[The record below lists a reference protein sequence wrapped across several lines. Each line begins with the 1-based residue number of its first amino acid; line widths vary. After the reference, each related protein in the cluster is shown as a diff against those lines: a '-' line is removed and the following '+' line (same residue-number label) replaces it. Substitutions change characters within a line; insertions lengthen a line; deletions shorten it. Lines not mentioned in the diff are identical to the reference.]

1 MGQAGDKKLQRGVT
15 VMSVTEPTV
24 IRLDASE
31 KVTFSP
37 DSYYQ
42 PILNSE
48 VGDFPI
54 FTGIQ
59 TAEPGYQTPPHAH
72 PYLEI
77 LHILD
82 GAAEAWLVG
91 KEKETIVLQAGD
103 TIVLPANR
111 PHAFRVVGDQNLRLL
126 GTHLSPKRVVNYT
139 DGNTVV
145 MQ

>member
-1 MGQAGDKKLQRGVT
+1 
-15 VMSVTEPTV
+15 MSVTEPTV
-24 IRLDASE
+24 IRLDESE
-31 KVTFSP
+31 KVAFSP

-59 TAEPGYQTPPHAH
+59 TAEPGYQTQPHAH

-77 LHILD
+77 LHILE
-82 GAAEAWLVG
+82 GTAEAWLV
-91 KEKETIVLQAGD
+91 EKQDEKILLQAGD

-111 PHAFRVVGDQNLRLL
+111 PHIFRVVGDQNLRLL
-126 GTHLSPKRVVNYT
+126 GTHISSKRVVNYT

-145 MQ
+145 ME

>member
-1 MGQAGDKKLQRGVT
+1 MCQACDKKLQRGAT

-24 IRLDASE
+24 IRLDESE

-48 VGDFPI
+48 TGDFPI

-59 TAEPGYQTPPHAH
+59 TAKPGYQTPPHAH

-77 LHILD
+77 LHILE
-82 GAAEAWLVG
+82 GAAEAWLVA
-91 KEKETIVLQAGD
+91 KADEKVLLKAGD

-126 GTHLSPKRVVNYT
+126 GTHLSSKRIVNYT
-139 DGNTVV
+139 DGNTAV
-145 MQ
+145 ME

>member
-126 GTHLSPKRVVNYT
+126 GTHLSPERIVNYT

>member
-1 MGQAGDKKLQRGVT
+1 MGQACDKKLQRGVT

-24 IRLDASE
+24 IRLDASK
-31 KVTFSP
+31 KVTFGP

-91 KEKETIVLQAGD
+91 KEKETIILQAGD

>member
-1 MGQAGDKKLQRGVT
+1 
-15 VMSVTEPTV
+15 MSMTEPTV
-24 IRLDASE
+24 IRLNDSE

-42 PILNSE
+42 PILNSKA
-48 VGDFPI
+48 GDFPI

-77 LHILD
+77 LHILE
-82 GAAEAWLVG
+82 GAAEAWMVDNEAERVL
-91 KEKETIVLQAGD
+91 LQAGD
-103 TIVLPANR
+103 TIALPANR

-126 GTHLSPKRVVNYT
+126 GTHMSPQRIVNYT
-139 DGNTVV
+139 DGST
-145 MQ
+145 MEMT

>member
-1 MGQAGDKKLQRGVT
+1 
-15 VMSVTEPTV
+15 MSVTEPTV
-24 IRLDASE
+24 IRLDESK
-31 KVTFSP
+31 KVVFSS
-37 DSYYQ
+37 DSFYQ

-48 VGDFPI
+48 VGEFPI

-77 LHILD
+77 LHILE
-82 GAAEAWLVG
+82 GAAEAWLV
-91 KEKETIVLQAGD
+91 EKEEEKVWLKAGD

-126 GTHLSPKRVVNYT
+126 GTHMSSKRVVNYT

-145 MQ
+145 ME